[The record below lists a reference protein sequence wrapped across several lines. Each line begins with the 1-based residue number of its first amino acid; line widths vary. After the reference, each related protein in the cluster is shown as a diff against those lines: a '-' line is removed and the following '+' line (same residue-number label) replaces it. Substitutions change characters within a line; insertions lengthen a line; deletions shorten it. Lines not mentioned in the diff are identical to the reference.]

1 MTIAEAK
8 RVLELEAKAIF
19 DLIDR
24 VDERFD
30 RAVEMIITCKGRV
43 IVTGM
48 GKSGFI
54 AGKLAATL
62 ASTGT
67 PSFALHPADATHGD
81 LGMVTREDIV
91 IAISKSGET
100 EELVGLLETIK
111 KIGARLLSFTGDL
124 ESTLARHSDIAF
136 DASVAQEACPMDLA
150 PTTSTTAAL
159 ALGDA
164 LAVALIE
171 RRGFKPEDFA
181 FLHPG
186 GSLGRKL
193 LRVEEIMRTGDRV
206 PIVEIDTPLHDALLA
221 ITRARAGCCLVRE
234 KTGGLAGIF
243 TDGDL
248 RRTIEERD
256 GEDFTQL
263 RIDAIMTR
271 DPSTIPAHKLAA
283 EAFSILR
290 EKKIDEL
297 PVIDAEGKPAGLLDV
312 QDLLDA
318 GYL

>member
-1 MTIAEAK
+1 MIAEAK
-8 RVLELEAKAIF
+8 RVLELEAKAIL
-19 DLIDR
+19 DLVDR
-24 VDERFD
+24 IDERFD
-30 RAVEMIITCKGRV
+30 EAVERIIQCKGRV

-81 LGMVTREDIV
+81 LGMVTPDDIV
-91 IAISKSGET
+91 LAISKSGET
-100 EELVGLLETIK
+100 AELVGLLESIK
-111 KIGARLLSFTGDL
+111 KIGVGLISFTGNLD
-124 ESTLARHSDIAF
+124 SSLARHSDIAF
-136 DASVAQEACPMDLA
+136 DVSVSQEACPMDLA

-186 GSLGRKL
+186 GSLGKQL

-206 PIVEIDTPLHDALLA
+206 PIVAGDTLLHDALVA
-221 ITRARAGCCLVRE
+221 ITQARAGCCLVTDAAE
-234 KTGGLAGIF
+234 NLLGLF

-248 RRTIEERD
+248 RRTIEEHPD
-256 GEDFTQL
+256 KDFAQL
-263 RIDAIMTR
+263 RIESVMTR
-271 DPSTIPAHKLAA
+271 NPRTIPARRLAA

-290 EKKIDEL
+290 AQKIDEL
-297 PVIDAEGKPAGLLDV
+297 PVVDTDGKPVGLLDV

-318 GYL
+318 GFL